1 MKRNRMSKLSAS
13 LIVLVLAMSALVLL
27 PSEGGRGQTVQ
38 TNVIEVPVQDTDG
51 FFVSSAT
58 VDLTNVHTGA
68 AISATLTTPGLY
80 HADNVP
86 AGIYRVDVVAGGY
99 YDNHTVIVNFTGY
112 SSLVTPTVLLKAFG
126 SKSHTWTV
134 TVQKASDSS
143 VLVGATVGFFDCERN
158 ETVASATSNATGVA
172 VVSMFTTQPTDEFVL
187 YAKAS
192 GYNTTYED
200 MVVTGS
206 GSRTWGLDVSKRV
219 TGYVKNW
226 AGTALLS
233 NVVGYMIS
241 NDTSL
246 PQIARVLKSDN
257 GGKSFEFDAFPGDFV
272 MVVDAD
278 NGSAYVSSMVISASE
293 TYSYPDFRLKDQV
306 QRTETTWVMFGNDYQ
321 DFVLNVD
328 TNWTYD
334 ESHPALL
341 YDDVGSLRLQ
351 IDLAL
356 GDGNGVLSQLEV
368 DAFDALMR
376 GIGSQYVTS
385 SGLVQVNGTLFDPG
399 PVTFYQMDLATG
411 SVITET
417 QVRYAYSCTYTAH
430 GAIDTGSSVYS
441 VNMTARYDSY
451 EVDHTY
457 YMYTT
462 SGFELVSNQSSSLV
476 DVIGYS
482 VVSLDPEFVAA
493 GGQEPVAMIVE
504 ESVEPVAKSGV
515 LDGTY
520 AHVVYDDEG
529 NVSYSLVAINENV
542 TLTASGSYDPNGNP
556 LTYSWDFADGS
567 PVSVTSNLTV
577 EHMFTTSAT
586 FMVNLTVIDAVWLEG
601 WSEVEVVC
609 DALVPTPVISV
620 KDKTIVGNTI
630 EVNMRE
636 TVTFNA
642 TYSTDSAVAA
652 GDNVGVIAHF
662 MFDWGDLNDSP
673 RIQWTANQKNVT
685 TSWERSGTYIVNLN
699 VTDVVG
705 QWVNATLTVKVNDT
719 SNPSVSYVVM
729 NETWDATYI
738 ENETLTFDANGT
750 SDNVDSI
757 DDLYFSWD
765 FADGAYWNETG
776 AWNVTHAFN
785 STGDFNILLNVTD
798 SSGNYNVVRKLISVL
813 SGPRPDLWIEGVSYD
828 PGNFTEGQSGTILV
842 NVTNKG
848 SIDADVANVTVS
860 FYIVR
865 SDGTQKLLTG
875 TWTFW
880 NDTTQVQVSVI
891 KPGEEVVCKF
901 VFKPGSKGTYIIRV
915 NVTCDNQ
922 LRPYSFTA
930 SGDDSMHVNE
940 AAWKQWALWGGVI
953 AIIVLIPLL
962 LMLRGR
968 LAKREKKGPRRERKE
983 KEKEKASDDDL

>member
-13 LIVLVLAMSALVLL
+13 LIVLVLAMSALVIL
-27 PSEGGRGQTVQ
+27 PSEGSRGQTVQ

-58 VDLTNVHTGA
+58 VALTNVHTGA

-86 AGIYRVDVVAGGY
+86 AGIYRVDVIAGEY

-126 SKSHTWTV
+126 SKANTWTV

-143 VLVGATVGFFDCERN
+143 VIVGAAVGFFDCDRN
-158 ETVASATSNATGVA
+158 ETVASATTNSSGVA
-172 VVSMFTTQPTDEFVL
+172 VLSMFTTQPTDDFVL

-206 GSRTWGLDVSKRV
+206 GSRTWGLDASKRV

-226 AGTALLS
+226 EGTALLN

-257 GGKSFEFDAFPGDFV
+257 GGKSFEFDAYPGDFV

-278 NGSAYVSSMVISASE
+278 NGSAYVNSIRISASG
-293 TYSYPDFRLKDQV
+293 SYAFNDFRLESQKT
-306 QRTETTWVMFGNDYQ
+306 RTEKVSVVFGTDYQ
-321 DFVLNVD
+321 TFAMAVD
-328 TNWTYD
+328 TNWSYD

-356 GDGNGVLSQLEV
+356 GDGDGILSQSEV
-368 DAFDALMR
+368 DAFYGLIG

-385 SGLVQVNGTLFDPG
+385 SGLVQVNGTLYNPG
-399 PVTFYQMDLATG
+399 TVTGYVMDLAAG
-411 SVITET
+411 SVISEA
-417 QVRYAYSCTYTAH
+417 VVHYAYSCSYTAN
-430 GAIDTGSSVYS
+430 GAIDFGSSVYS
-441 VNMTARYDSY
+441 VVMTARYDSY
-451 EVDHTY
+451 EVDFNYSMTP
-457 YMYTT
+457 T
-462 SGFELVSNQSSSLV
+462 SGFERVSSQSTSLV
-476 DVIGYS
+476 DVSGYS
-482 VVSLDPEFVAA
+482 VVTVDPEFVAA
-493 GGQEPVAMIVE
+493 GGQEPVTMKIE
-504 ESVEPVAKSGV
+504 ESVDPIAKCGV

-529 NVSYSLVAINENV
+529 NVSYALVAVNQTVN
-542 TLTASGSYDPNGNP
+542 LTASGSYDPIGNP
-556 LTYSWDFADGS
+556 LSYSWNFGDGS
-567 PVSVTSNLTV
+567 LVETTANLTI
-577 EHMFTTSAT
+577 EHNFTTSAE
-586 FMVNLTVIDAVWLEG
+586 FNVVLTVTDAVGLQNVNNVTVYG
-601 WSEVEVVC
+601 
-609 DALVPTPVISV
+609 DALVPTAVISV
-620 KDKTIVGNTI
+620 KDKTVVGNTI

-642 TYSTDSAVAA
+642 TYSTDDAVTA
-652 GDNVGVIAHF
+652 GDGCGVISYF
-662 MFDWGDLNDSP
+662 MFDWGDLNESP
-673 RIQWTANQKNVT
+673 RVQWSADQKNVT
-685 TSWERSGTYIVNLN
+685 TSWERADTYIVTLN

-705 QWVNATLTVKVNDT
+705 HLASVTMTVKVNDT
-719 SNPSVSYVVM
+719 SDPSVTFVVK
-729 NETWDATYI
+729 NETYQSTYI
-738 ENETLTFDANGT
+738 ENTTLTFDAQGT
-750 SDNVDSI
+750 YDNVDAISAL
-757 DDLYFSWD
+757 DFSWD
-765 FADGAYWNETG
+765 FADGTYINETG
-776 AWNVTHAFN
+776 AWNVTHIFN
-785 STGDFNILLNVTD
+785 STGDFNVLLNVTD
-798 SSGNYNVVRKLISVL
+798 SSGNYQVQRKLISVL
-813 SGPRPDLWIEGVSYD
+813 SSARPDLWIEGVSYD

-848 SIDADVANVTVS
+848 SVDAASMDIH

-865 SDGTQKLLTG
+865 SDGTQKELSG
-875 TWTFW
+875 SWTLW
-880 NDTTQVQVSVI
+880 VNDTEVSVI
-891 KPGEEVVCKF
+891 KPGEEAVVKF
-901 VFKPGSKGTYIIRV
+901 VFKPSSKGTYMIRV

-930 SGDDSMHVNE
+930 SGDDSMHVKE
-940 AAWKQWALWGGVI
+940 ASWKQIALWGGVI

-983 KEKEKASDDDL
+983 REKEKVSDEEL